1 MICGNEIEDAGMSE
15 KMMSD
20 ELYDLISG
28 MLNQEPENR
37 YDLEKVLDHK
47 WVKENIMPN
56 MLKDYIIQKTI
67 EIKEN
72 CDN

>member
-20 ELYDLISG
+20 ELYDLLSG
-28 MLNQEPENR
+28 ILNSNPENR
-37 YDLEKVLDHK
+37 YDLETVLNHK
-47 WVKENIMPN
+47 WVKESIMPN
-56 MLKDYIIQKTI
+56 VFKDYLIQKTI

-72 CDN
+72 CD